1 MAMSGLFLRIQHGIT
16 MIKNK
21 ESSRGNNHGLVMPDV
36 NIGELSP
43 VPEKIGWRWIDIP
56 SQALE
61 LNTPYGHV
69 PQNRGPMVRP
79 VPAFPHQSAIMS
91 DIFFPCLGR
100 PVARHAWNRAIVRK
114 TGD

>member
-21 ESSRGNNHGLVMPDV
+21 ESSRGNNHGLVMPDSISQLV
-36 NIGELSP
+36 FNDNLQAQN
-43 VPEKIGWRWIDIP
+43 P